1 MGKKAK
7 RKQGKTHTGIDFA
20 DTYHSSY
27 IGWSLEIT
35 IFNESI

>member
-20 DTYHSSY
+20 NTYSSY
-27 IGWSLEIT
+27 IGCSLEIT
-35 IFNESI
+35 IFNE

>member
-27 IGWSLEIT
+27 IGCSLEIT
-35 IFNESI
+35 IFNE